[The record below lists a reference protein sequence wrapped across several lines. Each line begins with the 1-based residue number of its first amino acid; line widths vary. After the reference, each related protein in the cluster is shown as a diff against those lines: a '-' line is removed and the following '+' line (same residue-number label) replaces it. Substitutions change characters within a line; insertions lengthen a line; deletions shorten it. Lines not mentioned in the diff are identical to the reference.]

1 MDICHSPESGTPGAP
16 LRPKSSAPRSGF
28 VQLCAALDREQP
40 VQLGFNGDVTGG
52 CSRPV
57 SFALGDYAQL
67 MSDTAEFIITT
78 AQNWKML
85 PQATVEEIVGR
96 VTQLLTE
103 IRDPKSGEQAE
114 VTQAPLPDG
123 LKIVV
128 RGSESVRAEARRR
141 MSTMSF

>member
-1 MDICHSPESGTPGAP
+1 M
-16 LRPKSSAPRSGF
+16 
-28 VQLCAALDREQP
+28 
-40 VQLGFNGDVTGG
+40 G
-52 CSRPV
+52 CYPDLYNYL
-57 SFALGDYAQL
+57 LGDYAQL
-67 MSDTAEFIITT
+67 MSDTAEFVITT
-78 AQNWKML
+78 AQNWKVL
-85 PQATVEEIVGR
+85 SQATVEEIVGR